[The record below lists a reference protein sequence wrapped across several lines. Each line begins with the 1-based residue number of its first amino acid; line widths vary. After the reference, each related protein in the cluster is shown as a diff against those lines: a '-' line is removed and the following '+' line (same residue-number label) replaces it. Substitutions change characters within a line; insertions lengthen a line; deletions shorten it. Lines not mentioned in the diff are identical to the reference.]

1 MNNNFQCSEKMIIRT
16 MNQKDFF
23 NVDWSTIPEPK
34 LDANLEHL
42 NEFIVPDIKLNSTD
56 GDIVNLSNLKGITV
70 IYIYPMSGVPGKEL
84 PEGWDEIPGARGC
97 TPQSCSFRDNFSK
110 LKELGVKNIF
120 GLSTQSTVY
129 QKELADRIH
138 LPYSILSDE
147 KLEFAK
153 KLKLP
158 FFNVDKMDL
167 IKRITLIL
175 EDNKIIKYFYPIF
188 PPTKNVEDV
197 IRYLDKKNPQKFLS
211 EGSNFV

>member
-1 MNNNFQCSEKMIIRT
+1 

-147 KLEFAK
+147 KL
-153 KLKLP
+153 
-158 FFNVDKMDL
+158 
-167 IKRITLIL
+167 
-175 EDNKIIKYFYPIF
+175 
-188 PPTKNVEDV
+188 
-197 IRYLDKKNPQKFLS
+197 
-211 EGSNFV
+211 

>member
-1 MNNNFQCSEKMIIRT
+1 MIIRT

-23 NVDWSTIPEPK
+23 NVDWSKIPEPS
-34 LDANLEHL
+34 LDVNLNHL
-42 NEFIVPDIKLNSTD
+42 NNFRITHIELNSTD
-56 GDIVNLSNLKGITV
+56 NKIVNISRLKEISV
-70 IYIYPMSGVPGKEL
+70 IYVYPMSGVPGKAL

-120 GLSTQSTVY
+120 GLSTQNTEY
-129 QKELADRIH
+129 QKELADRLH
-138 LPYSILSDE
+138 LPYTILSDE

-158 FFNVDKMDL
+158 LFKVEGMDL

-175 EDNKIIKYFYPIF
+175 KDNEIVKYFYPIF

-197 IRYLDKKNPQKFLS
+197 IEYFQK
-211 EGSNFV
+211 